1 MKERPLLLLFWMLL
15 LSFSRQG
22 VALAQEPSAVSLA
35 VEASAY
41 RGFLWKHTPRLTIR
55 TGHSVWGFEIGVL
68 WPTWGKRPWEARRQ
82 YPIWGVGGS
91 YIRLGE
97 RAHCSA
103 LGLLPHL
110 SIPIYRNRRWL
121 TAFRIGTGVGYVTRP
136 YDSFHNPTE
145 NAIGS
150 HWNNLTQFRLGL
162 TYRLNKHWRLQVG
175 ASLTHLSNG
184 ATKLPNFGT
193 NIPAYFFSLNNSPG
207 GILEESF
214 RPKTEAVPMRRR
226 WGLLFG
232 GSAAVVEYAIIDGPK
247 YMIWGG
253 TVTAL
258 FHIASLNRLTLS
270 VEGEYN
276 PAVAEFG
283 LQTGGFFNVREA
295 KRGARRAAVAP
306 GAEFLFGPVGI
317 HLQAG
322 WYTGRGRINRY
333 VPAPWYGRLTTR
345 YYLPPLFSLSV
356 RPWAGVALKAHRV
369 NAEMIA
375 LQLGL
380 TL

>member
-1 MKERPLLLLFWMLL
+1 
-15 LSFSRQG
+15 
-22 VALAQEPSAVSLA
+22 
-35 VEASAY
+35 
-41 RGFLWKHTPRLTIR
+41 
-55 TGHSVWGFEIGVL
+55 
-68 WPTWGKRPWEARRQ
+68 
-82 YPIWGVGGS
+82 
-91 YIRLGE
+91 
-97 RAHCSA
+97 
-103 LGLLPHL
+103 
-110 SIPIYRNRRWL
+110 
-121 TAFRIGTGVGYVTRP
+121 VGYVTRP

-283 LQTGGFFNVREA
+283 LQTGGFFNVR
-295 KRGARRAAVAP
+295 
-306 GAEFLFGPVGI
+306 I